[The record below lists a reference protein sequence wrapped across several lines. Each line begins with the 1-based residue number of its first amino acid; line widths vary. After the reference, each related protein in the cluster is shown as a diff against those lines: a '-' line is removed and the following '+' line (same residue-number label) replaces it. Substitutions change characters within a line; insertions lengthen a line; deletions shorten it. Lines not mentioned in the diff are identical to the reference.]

1 MAESISLVSQKR
13 ENHGSHIARRLR
25 REGKIPAIV
34 YGHKEAA
41 VSITLNKEEMEKV
54 LRQGARVVDLKTD
67 GKVEKALIREVQRD
81 HLGKELLHIDFA
93 RVALDE
99 RVVVDVRL
107 ELRGHAPGVTAGGV
121 LDQPMH
127 SLSVECLAIAVPDHI
142 RVNVGELQIAQAIHV
157 RDIALPEGVKAMDD
171 PEAVVVLVKAP
182 VVEAEAAPA
191 AAAPVAG
198 ETAEP
203 EVIGRQAK
211 PAEGEEAEK

>member
-1 MAESISLVSQKR
+1 MAETISLVSQKR
-13 ENHGSHIARRLR
+13 EERGSHVARRMR
-25 REGKIPAIV
+25 RQGRIPAVV
-34 YGHKEAA
+34 YGHKEA
-41 VSITLNKEEMEKV
+41 VLSISLDREEMEKA
-54 LRQGARVVDLKTD
+54 LRAGARVVDLKAD
-67 GKVEKALIREVQRD
+67 GKVEKALIREVQWD

-93 RVALDE
+93 RVSLDE

-127 SLSVECLAIAVPDHI
+127 SLSIECLAIAVPDHI
-142 RVNVGELQIAQAIHV
+142 RVNVGELQIDQAIHV
-157 RDIALPEGVKAMDD
+157 RDLVLPEGVKAMAD

-182 VVEAEAAPA
+182 VTEAEAAPG
-191 AAAPVAG
+191 APPAAG